1 MAKNYTTKTAS
12 LKAITIDVH
21 KLEANNLKIDG
32 EDVLQKIDTTKSEV
46 LESINTTKSEI
57 LGELDTVKQDLL
69 YEIDNAVPT
78 VKISTDTRETITEN
92 DLWGTYVE
100 TKDNGEIVIHDDFIS
115 NPNAS
120 LKSAWLST
128 ITKVTNNKAYST
140 NNSFYANVQTE
151 KIQSG
156 FYMFSSCS
164 NLTSVESDFSSL
176 ENGERMFYRCG
187 GLISFYNEL
196 SSLSNGTCM
205 FASCYNL
212 VNFTPD
218 LSSLNSG
225 SHMFY
230 NCSALKAF
238 SSDLSSLNDGSTM
251 FHDCFALTA
260 FHSDLSSLINGS
272 NMFNGCTTLT
282 EFTSDLNSLI
292 SAERMF
298 NGCKTLTSFTSSLSS
313 LENGSSMFSG
323 CKLNPRSVM
332 HIVETLP
339 QRVSNTTIT
348 IGIDITNDASTVAQQ
363 LQTFAQEVFYDSWND
378 LKQAFI
384 NKNWSVTWQF
394 GGTSSSITL
403 SEDEQFRGIPVYA
416 KLSEEV
422 SEELGEYC
430 TEDGQHFY
438 NIEWGHDVTH
448 PEDFTYFG
456 SLLEACGYYGVIP
469 KIYLEEV

>member
-12 LKAITIDVH
+12 LKAVTIDVH
-21 KLEANNLKIDG
+21 KLEANNLKVNG
-32 EDVLQKIDTTKSEV
+32 EDVLQKIGTTKSEV
-46 LESINTTKSEI
+46 LESINTTKSE
-57 LGELDTVKQDLL
+57 LLDELDTVKQDLL

-120 LKSAWLST
+120 SNSAWKST
-128 ITKVTNNKAYST
+128 ITKVANNKAYTGS
-140 NNSFYANVQTE
+140 NSFYANIETE
-151 KIQSG
+151 KIQNG
-156 FYMFSSCS
+156 LYMFSSCS
-164 NLTSVESDFSSL
+164 SLTSVESDFSSL

-218 LSSLNSG
+218 LSSLKSG

-238 SSDLSSLNDGSTM
+238 SSNLSSLNDGSTM

-260 FHSDLSSLINGS
+260 FHSDLSSLINGN
-272 NMFNGCTTLT
+272 NMFNGCTTLA

-292 SAERMF
+292 SGERMF

-313 LENGSSMFSG
+313 LENGSSMFSS

-339 QRVSNTTIT
+339 QRESNTTIT
-348 IGIDITNDASTVAQQ
+348 IGIDITNDTSTVDKQ
-363 LQTFAQEVFYDSWND
+363 LQTFAQEVLYDSWSD
-378 LKQAFI
+378 LKQAFVD
-384 NKNWSVTWQF
+384 KKWSVTFQY
-394 GGTSSSITL
+394 GGTTSNITL
-403 SEDEQFRGIPVYA
+403 SEDEQFRGVPVYA

-422 SEELGEYC
+422 SEELGEYR
-430 TEDGQHFY
+430 TEDGLHFY

-456 SLLEACGYYGVIP
+456 SLLEACGHYGVIP